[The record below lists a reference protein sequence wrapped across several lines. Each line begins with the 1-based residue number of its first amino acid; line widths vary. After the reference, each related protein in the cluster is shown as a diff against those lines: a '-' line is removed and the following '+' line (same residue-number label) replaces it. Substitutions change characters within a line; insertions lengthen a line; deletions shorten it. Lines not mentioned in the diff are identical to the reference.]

1 MATEADIIAP
11 LTLELDGAGL
21 TPERFMRAVRHFFD
35 LAKSVTDAVRD
46 ERAPVVWNVQV
57 KAGSNLVGLVPDAE
71 APADLVNEIAAQL
84 AAGAASLEQQAVEVS
99 GFDGVAMKAVRGLGK
114 VADDGNFV
122 RLWAAKQ
129 PRPITQR
136 TASNVNAILGGEYDE
151 HGAVEGYVRTVSDD
165 GGFKIVIKDDL
176 WGNIRCFIDASKLD
190 FALKCFGK
198 RVEAYGLV
206 RYSQEGRAKSV
217 KVEEIMPFPDVA
229 ALPTAASVRGILGDA
244 RR

>member
-1 MATEADIIAP
+1 LAIEADIVAP

-35 LAKSVTDAVRD
+35 LTKSVTDAVRD
-46 ERAPVVWNVQV
+46 ERAPVIWNVQV

-71 APADLVNEIAAQL
+71 APADLVAEIAAQL
-84 AAGAASLEQQAVEVS
+84 AAGAASLEQQAAEVS
-99 GFDGVAMKAVRGLGK
+99 AFDGVAMKAVRGLGK
-114 VADDGNFV
+114 VAGEGNLV
-122 RLWAAKQ
+122 RLWAASQ

-136 TASNVNAILGGEYDE
+136 TESNVTAILGGDYDE

-165 GGFKIVIKDDL
+165 GGFKIVIKDEI
-176 WGNIRCFIDASKLD
+176 WGNVRCHIDASQID
-190 FALKCFGK
+190 SALRHFGK

-217 KVEEIMPFPDVA
+217 KVEEIMPFPDDST
-229 ALPTAASVRGILGDA
+229 LPTAANVRGIIGSGP
-244 RR
+244 R